1 MYSLLIIG
9 EYEKTD
15 GANRVNAWSATVKQ
29 TVCTEQIDR
38 LFFYLIF
45 REKSERII
53 ENKWLD
59 T

>member
-1 MYSLLIIG
+1 MKYIG

-29 TVCTEQIDR
+29 TVCTEQTDR
-38 LFFYLIF
+38 LFFCLIF